1 MPFYLTK
8 GGDVRIYIYSSTGDL
23 VRELEVG
30 TNLLPGRYDRGNLI
44 PLWDGKNESG
54 KAVASGT
61 YLCLLKS
68 GFGHDVKKVLLVR

>member
-1 MPFYLTK
+1 
-8 GGDVRIYIYSSTGDL
+8 
-23 VRELEVG
+23 VG

-68 GFGHDVKKVLLVR
+68 GFGHGVKKVLLVR